1 MKKLYIFS
9 LIALV
14 AFTAASEN
22 FTSLTLLTR
31 DGKEINLSAENLT
44 LTYADGALV
53 CGEAAGNLRYEVA
66 SLQEMY
72 FSDNTPLS
80 IETAQWE
87 EETAVTVYGLS
98 GEPRGVFASEEEARK
113 SLSSGPYLFKMR
125 EEVRKV
131 RVK

>member
-1 MKKLYIFS
+1 MKKFYIFS
-9 LIALV
+9 LVALV

-44 LTYADGALV
+44 LTFADGALV
-53 CGEAAGNLRYEVA
+53 CGEAGGNLRYEVA

-72 FSDNTPLS
+72 FSANTPLG

-87 EETAVTVYGLS
+87 EEAAVTVYGLS

-113 SLSSGPYLFKMR
+113 SLSSGLHFK
-125 EEVRKV
+125 
-131 RVK
+131 